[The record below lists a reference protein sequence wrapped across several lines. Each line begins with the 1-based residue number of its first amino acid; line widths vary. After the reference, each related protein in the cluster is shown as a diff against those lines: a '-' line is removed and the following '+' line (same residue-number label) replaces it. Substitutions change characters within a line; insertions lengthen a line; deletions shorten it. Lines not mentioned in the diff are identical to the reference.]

1 MVWLPVTSPND
12 TAMWYNWPITH
23 CAGDRAMTTRTTHRF
38 LIAIL
43 ALAALIAGAAAWA
56 ADGAPQPL
64 ELTILHTNDIHGHL
78 FPFDYDALGRTE
90 TNVGG
95 AARRACLIRQIKR
108 SAGNPVLVMDAG
120 DVFTRGPLP
129 EAEGVP
135 DFDVLNAVP
144 YDVMTLGNNEF
155 KGASGEEGLRIL
167 HDRVKQARF
176 AVLSANVTDKSS
188 DKTIVAPWKVFDV
201 EGVRIGVFGLTAPRV
216 ASYDQAKTLNV
227 EDPIQT
233 AKRVV
238 PELLKEADFIVALTH
253 IGYPLD
259 LQLATEVPEID
270 VIIGGDSH
278 TWVFEPT
285 LVRSGRTGMPA
296 WWIGGIPVCQDG
308 EWGKCVGR
316 LDLSLRQTAGTR
328 RAVASYSGK
337 LVPVDSSVAEAK
349 DVQRIVADC
358 AKPYERK
365 VGTLA
370 EPVPKS
376 EAPAWVA
383 EVMRKAAKA
392 QVAVE
397 PNYCV
402 ENGLPLGPVTELD
415 VRKMFPFTNHLVKLT
430 VTGKQLLGFIGEFDS
445 GLAGIE
451 PKDST
456 YLVDGR
462 PIDTSATYTLAVE
475 DYFAATSPSLKGAKP
490 EPIGLTTRRAVI
502 EFLVR

>member
-1 MVWLPVTSPND
+1 
-12 TAMWYNWPITH
+12 
-23 CAGDRAMTTRTTHRF
+23 MTTRITHRF
-38 LIAIL
+38 LIF
-43 ALAALIAGAAAWA
+43 ALATAALTACAAAWA

-78 FPFDYDALGRTE
+78 FPFDYDALGGIE

-95 AARRACLIRQIKR
+95 AARRATLIRQIKR
-108 SAGNPVLVMDAG
+108 SAGHPVLVMDAG

-129 EAEGVP
+129 ELEGVP

-144 YDVMTLGNNEF
+144 YDVMALGNNEF
-155 KGASGEEGLRIL
+155 KGAPGKEGLRIL

-176 AVLSANVTDKSS
+176 PMLCANVTDRATG
-188 DKTIVAPWKVFDV
+188 KTIVAPWKVFDI
-201 EGVRIGVFGLTAPRV
+201 EGVRVGVFGLTAPRV
-216 ASYDQAKTLNV
+216 ASYDQANTLNV

-238 PELLKEADFIVALTH
+238 PQLLKEADFIVALTH

-259 LQLATEVPEID
+259 LQLATAVPEID

-285 LVRSGRTGMPA
+285 LVRTARTGMPA

-316 LDLSLRQTAGTR
+316 LDLSLRQTTGSR
-328 RAVASYSGK
+328 YAVASFSGK
-337 LVPVDSSVAEAK
+337 LVPVDSSVPEAG
-349 DVQRIVADC
+349 DVRRIVADC

-365 VGTLA
+365 IGTLA
-370 EPVPKS
+370 KPVAKS

-392 QVAVE
+392 RVAVE

-402 ENGLPLGPVTELD
+402 ENGLPSGAVTELD
-415 VRKMFPFTNHLVKLT
+415 VRKMFPFTNHVVRLT
-430 VTGKQLLGFIGEFDS
+430 VTGEQLLGFIGEFDS

-451 PKDST
+451 PKDGA

-462 PIDTSATYTLAVE
+462 PIDASAYYTLAVE
-475 DYFAATSPSLKGAKP
+475 DYFADTSPSLKGAKS
-490 EPIGLTTRRAVI
+490 EPIGLTTRQAVI
-502 EFLVR
+502 ESLAR